1 MTHILIVDDSRLNL
15 DLAKDILQSSG
26 YETSEIECGE
36 DLPRQLAKQLPDL
49 VLMDIQLPGMSG
61 FECLKFLR
69 ADERYAAIPVI
80 AFTASVMQEDK
91 QAIMAAG
98 FNGLIEKPIGF
109 KEFLTTIASTL
120 KNRVT

>member
-61 FECLKFLR
+61 FESLKFLR
-69 ADERYAAIPVI
+69 SDERYAAIPVI

-91 QAIMAAG
+91 QAIIAAG

>member
-91 QAIMAAG
+91 QAIIAAG

>member
-49 VLMDIQLPGMSG
+49 VLMDIQLSGMSG

-69 ADERYAAIPVI
+69 SDERYAAIPVI